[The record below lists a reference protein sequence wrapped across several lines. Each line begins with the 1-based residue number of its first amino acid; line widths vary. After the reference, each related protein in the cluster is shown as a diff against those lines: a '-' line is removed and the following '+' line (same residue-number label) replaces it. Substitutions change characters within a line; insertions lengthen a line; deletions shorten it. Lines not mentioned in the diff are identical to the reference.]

1 MLIWVLIDASRPE
14 APHKQGDKLSWIFPS
29 LYLLISGESRS
40 QCPAVEV
47 GLNFFSAS
55 YVWEPSC
62 PHIGNFSTISI
73 EFEVRMS
80 TQPTQHIRIQDAL

>member
-1 MLIWVLIDASRPE
+1 MKFECPI
-14 APHKQGDKLSWIFPS
+14 LSIPS
-29 LYLLISGESRS
+29 NNESLSGTQSLPVNDLLISGESRN

-47 GLNFFSAS
+47 GLNFFSAF

-80 TQPTQHIRIQDAL
+80 TQSRQHVRIQDAL